1 MKQIYK
7 LLALVA
13 FIVAFVPCAH
23 ASEWSYDWP
32 VNASADKANGYAG
45 GFYNFGTTLDP
56 DITSIERTL
65 NGMAW
70 KLSFDKGTK
79 LTYLA
84 SSGQAVGAKGGFSS
98 YFSLSSS
105 AFSGKIKKVSVTTR
119 TKEADAMLTVSVNG
133 KA

>member
-84 SSGQAVGAKGGFSS
+84 SSGLFLAVVVGFQWQNQKSVGDHPHQGG
-98 YFSLSSS
+98 
-105 AFSGKIKKVSVTTR
+105 R
-119 TKEADAMLTVSVNG
+119 RDAHGECQRQGIQMR
-133 KA
+133 